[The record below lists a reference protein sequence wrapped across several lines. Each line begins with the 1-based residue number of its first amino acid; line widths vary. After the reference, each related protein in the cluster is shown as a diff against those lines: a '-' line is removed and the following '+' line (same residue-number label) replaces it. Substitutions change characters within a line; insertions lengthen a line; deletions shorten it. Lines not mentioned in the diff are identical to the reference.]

1 VTECPELSGERFTLA
16 GVSNP
21 EEIVG
26 VMRVTVDAASFGPA
40 AEPTD
45 DDDDLEEDDQ

>member
-16 GVSNP
+16 GVSTP

-26 VMRVTVDAASFGPA
+26 VMRVTVDAAAFGPA

-45 DDDDLEEDDQ
+45 DDDLEEDDE

>member
-1 VTECPELSGERFTLA
+1 MTECPALSDQRITLC
-16 GVSNP
+16 GVETP